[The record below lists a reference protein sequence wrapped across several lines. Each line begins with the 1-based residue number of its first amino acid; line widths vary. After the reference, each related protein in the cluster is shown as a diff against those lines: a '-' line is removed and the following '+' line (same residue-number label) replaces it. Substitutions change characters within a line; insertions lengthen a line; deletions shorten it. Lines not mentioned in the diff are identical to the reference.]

1 MKIGTADLEAD
12 GLLDTATQVW
22 CGVFKEDSGDIHK
35 FKPYEIKAMLRHMD
49 TYDVLKMHN
58 GLGYDWP
65 LLEKLYGYIYEGKK
79 VDTLIMS
86 RLLSPNRLVPFN
98 CPNRN
103 IGPHSVEAWGWRL
116 GRGKPE
122 HNDWSKFSDD
132 MLHRCTEDV
141 EIQEIIYKALMKEA
155 KQSSGDGR
163 SWGEAFK
170 LSFELFKNLQK
181 QEEYGWTL
189 DKPHINKSIIQL
201 TKWIERIDKVITPRL
216 PNILEINET
225 KENKEYK
232 YVKKPFLK
240 SGGYAQGTSS
250 WILDSNLDP
259 ASLPVGGCF
268 SRISFRKVDL
278 NSGAETKD
286 YLLQLGWEPLEWN
299 TDDEGNRTSPKLSK
313 EDPFEGLSDKVGKL
327 IAKRVQCRQRRSV
340 LEGILETSGNS
351 STISSRV
358 NTLAATGRAT
368 HRGIVNIPRASS
380 FYGKQMRK
388 AFSSRPGYTL
398 VGTDSDAC
406 QLRMLAGRMGSQQYI
421 DAILN
426 GDKSKGTDN
435 HSLTAKIGEIES
447 RDVAKNV
454 MYCLLFGGGDVKL
467 AKTARKPAGSG
478 ASLRE
483 KLYKGLDG
491 LGTLVETLTKYWR
504 KTAKSRY
511 NARFNRMEYYN
522 GYIKGLD
529 NRPVLVPYEHQL
541 LVYLLQ
547 SDEAIMM
554 SKAYNLMWE
563 RLSAKYKFKEDFG
576 IVCFM
581 HDEVNV
587 ECRIEIAQDVKH
599 ITEQCITDA
608 GAFYNILC
616 PHKGDGKIG
625 KNWYE
630 IH

>member
-1 MKIGTADLEAD
+1 MRIGTADLEAD

-22 CGVFKEDSGDIHK
+22 CGVFKDDSGDVNR
-35 FKPYEIKAMLRHMD
+35 FKPNEIKAMLRHMD
-49 TYDVLKMHN
+49 SYDVLKMHN
-58 GLGYDWP
+58 GIGYDWP
-65 LLEKLYGYIYEGKK
+65 LLEKLYGYRYEGKR

-86 RLLSPNRLVPFN
+86 RLLNPKRLVPFN

-103 IGPHSVEAWGWRL
+103 IGPHSVEAWGWRV

-141 EIQEIIYKALMKEA
+141 EIQELIYKALMQEA
-155 KQSSGDGR
+155 KESSGDGR

-170 LSFELFKNLQK
+170 LSFDLFTNLQK
-181 QEEYGWTL
+181 QEEYGWII
-189 DKPHINKSIIQL
+189 DKEHLNKCINQL
-201 TKWIERIDKVITPRL
+201 TKWIERIDKVIIPRL

-225 KENKEYK
+225 KENNQYK

-240 SGGYAQGTSS
+240 SGRYAQGTSS
-250 WILDSNLDP
+250 WILDSGLDP
-259 ASLPVGGCF
+259 DLLPVGGCF
-268 SRISFRKVDL
+268 SRIGFRKVDL

-286 YLLQLGWEPLEWN
+286 YLLKQGWEPLEWN
-299 TDDEGNRTSPKLSK
+299 TDDNGDRTSPKLSK
-313 EDPFEGLSDKVGKL
+313 EDPFEGLSDKVGK
-327 IAKRVQCRQRRSV
+327 IVAKRVQCRQRRSV
-340 LEGILETSGNS
+340 LEGLLEASEGS
-351 STISSRV
+351 LSISSRV

-388 AFSSRPGYTL
+388 VFTSRDGWCL

-406 QLRMLAGRMGSQQYI
+406 QLRMLASRMGSQAYI
-421 DAILN
+421 DAIVN

-435 HSLTAKIGEIES
+435 HSLAAKIGEIES

-467 AKTARKPAGSG
+467 AKTAKKPAGSG
-478 ASLRE
+478 AILRE
-483 KLYKGLDG
+483 KLYRGLDG
-491 LGTLVETLTKYWR
+491 LGTLVETLTKEWR
-504 KTAKSRY
+504 KTAKKRY
-511 NARFNRMEYYN
+511 NAKFNRMEYYN
-522 GYIKGLD
+522 GYITGIDK
-529 NRPVLVPYEHQL
+529 RPILVPFEHQL

-554 SKAYNLMWE
+554 SKAYNFMWD
-563 RLSAKYKFKEDFG
+563 RLSAKYKFKKDFG
-576 IVCFM
+576 IVCWM
-581 HDEVNV
+581 HDEVNIA
-587 ECRIEIAQDVKH
+587 CRKEIAEDVKR
-599 ITEQCITDA
+599 ISEKCIEDA
-608 GAFYNILC
+608 GKFYNMVC

-625 KNWYE
+625 KTWYDV
-630 IH
+630 H